1 MSFQEQRK
9 RPPGSTPEAGDDSL
23 PLPLPMTDRESMP
36 ARNPI
41 PVPSAPLSFDQ
52 VYDTQFSFVW
62 RSVLS
67 RGVPRAAVDDVVQE
81 VFMVV
86 HRKLAT
92 FEGRSS
98 MRTWLWT
105 IVRRVVRDYLQKH
118 GNAPAGEPLA
128 DEHASP
134 AQNPAEALDQKD
146 AAAVLERLLAGMS
159 DVQREVFVMYEIEEM
174 TGAEIAEALA
184 VNENT
189 VRTRLR
195 AARQTFSSAVVSER
209 AGQMW
214 GGYGRSDES

>member
-1 MSFQEQRK
+1 MSVFSK
-9 RPPGSTPEAGDDSL
+9 RDSAPRPTPINREE
-23 PLPLPMTDRESMP
+23 PVNDRERQPLAHRLASVTP
-36 ARNPI
+36 G
-41 PVPSAPLSFDQ
+41 PVSFEE
-52 VYDTQFSFVW
+52 VYETQFSFVW

-67 RGVPRAAVDDVVQE
+67 RGVSRPAVDDVVQE

-86 HRKLAT
+86 HRKLST

-118 GNAPAGEPLA
+118 GNAPTGEPLG
-128 DEHASP
+128 DDHASTL
-134 AQNPAEALDQKD
+134 QGPAEALDQKD
-146 AAAVLERLLAGMS
+146 AAALLDQLLSRMT
-159 DVQREVFVMYEIEEM
+159 DMQREVFIMYEIEEM

-195 AARQTFSSAVVSER
+195 AARQIFGSAVLSQR
-209 AGQMW
+209 AGKMW
-214 GGYGRSDES
+214 GGNGRSDES

>member
-1 MSFQEQRK
+1 MTDR
-9 RPPGSTPEAGDDSL
+9 DNL
-23 PLPLPMTDRESMP
+23 PLPNPLPVVSGQLT
-36 ARNPI
+36 
-41 PVPSAPLSFDQ
+41 FDD

-67 RGVPRAAVDDVVQE
+67 RGVARAAVDDVVQE

-118 GNAPAGEPLA
+118 GNAPTGEPLV
-128 DEHASP
+128 DDHASTDRG
-134 AQNPAEALDQKD
+134 PAELLDQKD
-146 AAAVLERLLAGMS
+146 AAALLDKLLARMS
-159 DVQREVFVMYEIEEM
+159 DPQREVFVMYELEEM
-174 TGAEIAEALA
+174 TAVEIAEALA
-184 VNENT
+184 INENT

-195 AARQTFSSAVVSER
+195 AARQIFSSGVVSQR

-214 GGYGRSDES
+214 GGYGRSNES

>member
-1 MSFQEQRK
+1 MNLPWQRK
-9 RPPGSTPEAGDDSL
+9 AAVEPTLEARDI
-23 PLPLPMTDRESMP
+23 PLTDRESMP
-36 ARNPI
+36 ARNPL
-41 PVPSAPLSFDQ
+41 PLPPGPLTFAE

-62 RSVLS
+62 RSTLS

-86 HRKLAT
+86 HRKLGT

-98 MRTWLWT
+98 LRTWLWT

-118 GNAPAGEPLA
+118 GNAPAGEPLVE
-128 DEHASP
+128 DHAST
-134 AQNPAEALDQKD
+134 AQGPAEALDQKD
-146 AAAVLERLLAGMS
+146 AAAVLDRLLARMS

-195 AARQTFSSAVVSER
+195 AARQIFSSGVLGER
-209 AGQMW
+209 TGQLW

>member
-1 MSFQEQRK
+1 MSIPEQRK
-9 RPPGSTPEAGDDSL
+9 GAAESTPPARDN
-23 PLPLPMTDRESMP
+23 PLTDRDSMQ
-36 ARNPI
+36 ARETL
-41 PVPSAPLSFDQ
+41 PVLSGPLTFED

-62 RSVLS
+62 RSILS

-86 HRKLAT
+86 HRKLGS

-98 MRTWLWT
+98 LRTWMWT

-128 DEHASP
+128 DEHASS
-134 AQNPAEALDQKD
+134 AQSPAEALDQKD
-146 AAAVLERLLAGMS
+146 AAAVGDA
-159 DVQREVFVMYEIEEM
+159 QREVFVMYEIEEM

-195 AARQTFSSAVVSER
+195 AARQIFSSGVLAQR
-209 AGQMW
+209 AGQLW
-214 GGYGRSDES
+214 GGHGRSDES

>member
-9 RPPGSTPEAGDDSL
+9 APPRSTPEARDN
-23 PLPLPMTDRESMP
+23 PLATPDRESKP
-36 ARNPI
+36 ARNPV
-41 PVPSAPLSFDQ
+41 PVAPGPLTFDQ

-67 RGVPRAAVDDVVQE
+67 RGVPHAVVDDVVQE

-86 HRKLAT
+86 HRKLST

-98 MRTWLWT
+98 LRTWLWT

-128 DEHASP
+128 DEHVSAAQSP
-134 AQNPAEALDQKD
+134 AEVLDRKD
-146 AAAVLERLLAGMS
+146 AAVLLDRLLARMS

-174 TGAEIAEALA
+174 TGAEIADALA

-195 AARQTFSSAVVSER
+195 AARQVFIGGIV
-209 AGQMW
+209 GQRTGQLW
-214 GGYGRSDES
+214 GGHGRPDES